1 MSVTAVGSHCD
12 LRSLL
17 ESLNDLILG
26 SPRRIPTEVGL
37 LKNGDCSVVNKCRVR
52 LPDSYFSEE
61 FQKSIASQRDST
73 SHKWIFD
80 LIRGAY
86 EKVYIDEK
94 EWMLALD
101 TKTIEND
108 MYYLVIFKDI
118 SLQSIRNLGSK
129 HVPLLTKVE
138 HEVHSFLEKKHEN
151 HKDFQLFFHYMP
163 SFFQLHLHV
172 CTRHT
177 RDPVCEYP
185 ITTVIQNLTR
195 QDNWYRDGLFL
206 PVQASER

>member
-1 MSVTAVGSHCD
+1 MSVTAVGSHWD
-12 LRSLL
+12 LCRLL
-17 ESLNDLILG
+17 ESLNVLIIG
-26 SPRRIPTEVGL
+26 SPRRIPTEMGIV
-37 LKNGDCSVVNKCRVR
+37 KNDDLSGVKKYRVR
-52 LPDSYFSEE
+52 LPDLYFSNK
-61 FQKSIASQRDST
+61 FQKIISNKRDST

-80 LIRGAY
+80 LIGGTINQY
-86 EKVYIDEK
+86 EKVYINEK
-94 EWMLALD
+94 EWILVWD
-101 TKTIEND
+101 NTTIEND

-129 HVPLLTKVE
+129 HVTLLTKVE

-177 RDPVCEYP
+177 RDPVCQYP
-185 ITTVIQNLTR
+185 IATVIQNLTR
-195 QDNWYRDGLFL
+195 QDNWYRDDLFL
-206 PVQASER
+206 SISW